1 MQQPERSG
9 VHSSPS
15 WQIAVRRRGGRRYDA
30 AMTSTITIPR
40 PDDWHV
46 HLRDDAMLDAV
57 VGYTARRFRYSMVMP
72 NLVPPLTSVAAA
84 TEYRDRILAAA
95 PDGPDFRPVM
105 ALYCSADVDLSDLR
119 SGIAAGVVAAVKYYP
134 AGATTNSEAGASSMT
149 DLMPLYEVLAETGTR
164 LLVHAESTD
173 ESVDIFDR
181 EAHFLEH
188 QLAPLMDTIPEL
200 LVTVEHVSTAAG
212 VDLVRSRPGTA
223 ATITPHHLARERSHL
238 LADGMRPDLY
248 CKPVI
253 NSEADRVRLVEA
265 ATSGDP
271 AFCLGTDSAPHPTTA
286 KYGPKAKAGVFNA
299 AYGLEVVAETFHAAD
314 ALEQLPA
321 FVSHNGCA
329 IYGVDVPSET
339 ITLRRT
345 PVDAELATQF
355 TTSAGDDVVLFGV
368 EEAMRWTIETP

>member
-1 MQQPERSG
+1 
-9 VHSSPS
+9 
-15 WQIAVRRRGGRRYDA
+15 
-30 AMTSTITIPR
+30 MTSTITIPR

-46 HLRDDAMLDAV
+46 HLRDDAMLEAV
-57 VGYTARRFRYSMVMP
+57 VGYTARRFRFAMVMP

-84 TEYRDRILAAA
+84 VAYRDKILAAA
-95 PDGPDFRPVM
+95 PDDAGDFRPVM
-105 ALYCSADVDLSDLR
+105 ALYASPDVDLDDLR
-119 SGIAAGVVAAVKYYP
+119 TGIADGVVAAVKYYP
-134 AGATTNSEAGASSMT
+134 AGATTNSEAGAASMR

-173 ESVDIFDR
+173 PTVDIFDR
-181 EAHFLEH
+181 EAHFLEM
-188 QLAPLMDTIPEL
+188 QLAPLMDEMPEL

-212 VDLVRSRPGTA
+212 VELVRDRPGTA
-223 ATITPHHLARERSHL
+223 ATITPHHLARERSDL

-299 AYGLEVVAETFHAAD
+299 AYGLEVVAEIFHGND
-314 ALEQLPA
+314 ALDVLPA
-321 FVSHNGCA
+321 FASHNGCA
-329 IYGVDVPSET
+329 IYGVDAPTEH
-339 ITLRRT
+339 ITLARES
-345 PVDAELATQF
+345 VDADLATQF

-368 EEAMRWTIETP
+368 EEAMHWTVHEAAPEG